1 LYLPRTLDPV
11 PESELPAPT
20 PSTGSERILVVEDN
34 EDVRRAVVDML
45 KGWGYRTVAVES
57 PDAAVRLLEADSA
70 FDLLF
75 TDVVMPGSLTA
86 VELAGIARQRRPDIG
101 VLLTSGYARDL
112 IPREAG
118 SEFPLI
124 AKPYRS
130 EDLAS
135 RVRAVLAARR
145 VPTAAAPARGPAA
158 VARGDHPRRV
168 LLVED
173 EVVLR
178 MSTVD
183 MLERL
188 GCMVS
193 AVGSAEQALE
203 LLDRGDKFGLLLTD
217 LGLPGISGEELAA
230 EVQRRFPGL
239 PVIIASGYGKSES
252 QPGNVRFIGKPY
264 SSIDLQQ
271 ALDEVA
277 RKGATA

>member
-1 LYLPRTLDPV
+1 M
-11 PESELPAPT
+11 
-20 PSTGSERILVVEDN
+20 VEDN
-34 EDVRRAVVDML
+34 EDVRRAVIDML
-45 KGWGYRTVAVES
+45 KGWGYRVVAVDN
-57 PDAAVRLLEADSA
+57 PDAAAQLLESDSA

-75 TDVVMPGSLTA
+75 TDVVMPGTLTA
-86 VELAGIARQRRPDIG
+86 VELAGIARQHRPDISI
-101 VLLTSGYARDL
+101 LLTSGYARDL

-130 EDLAS
+130 EDLAA
-135 RVRAVLAARR
+135 RVRTVLAGRR
-145 VPTAAAPARGPAA
+145 QPAAAVPAPGRAA
-158 VARGDHPRRV
+158 SARTAHPQHV
-168 LLVED
+168 LFVED

-203 LLDRGDKFGLLLTD
+203 LLDRGDRFGLLLTD
-217 LGLPGISGEELAA
+217 LGLPGMSGEELAA
-230 EVQRRFPGL
+230 EVQRRFPDL
-239 PVIIASGYGKSES
+239 PVIIASGYGKNES
-252 QPGNVRFIGKPY
+252 QPGDLRFIGKPY

-271 ALDEVA
+271 ALEEVA